1 MIIHLPKK
9 RKRKAADL
17 YCGGGGTTTGAWYAA
32 QAQGVDLEMLAVNHW
47 DVAVDT
53 HATNHP
59 WAQHLCESVDDVRP
73 ERYFKM
79 GELDDL
85 FASPECTHFSRART
99 GLPVDDQRRCGA
111 RRVVDWAE
119 RVKPKQIYVENVMEF
134 LSWGPLKR
142 NRAGEWV
149 PDEKFKGA
157 LFRNWV
163 HDLETLGYRVE
174 WRLQCCANF
183 GAPTTRTRLI
193 IRAARKPLKIVWPE
207 ASHRDP
213 QKAGNLFGELPAW
226 IPARE
231 IIDWSI
237 PCPSIFTRLKALS
250 DNTLYRIEAGL
261 RAQGIEAFLVQVAH
275 GESGG
280 RRWRALSET
289 MKTITCVNGHAL
301 VVPFLCELRGTAP
314 EQLQNSHRGLDEALS
329 TITAGGTH
337 HALVMPSLLPQ
348 QSAGRLRP
356 VSEPCPTVATAGAI
370 GLLRPQVI
378 EYYGTATHREVTVPL
393 GTVTCRDRFGLSLPK
408 LTTTDGRVLTL
419 DIGYRMLQA
428 HELAAAMSFPTWYQF
443 KGTKKDVT
451 RQIGNA
457 VPPKL
462 AEAHYA
468 AVLMERRAA

>member
-1 MIIHLPKK
+1 MIIHLPK
-9 RKRKAADL
+9 RYTRKAADL
-17 YCGGGGTTTGAWYAA
+17 FCGGGGTTTGARMAA
-32 QAQGVDLEMLAVNHW
+32 EACGVKMSMLAVNHW

-59 WAQHLCESVDDVRP
+59 WAEHLCQSVDDVRP

-85 FASPECTHFSRART
+85 FASPECVFFSRARA

-119 RVKPKQIYVENVMEF
+119 RLKPKRIWIENVVEF
-134 LSWGPLKR
+134 LNWAPLKR
-142 NRAGEWV
+142 NRQGEWV
-149 PDEKFKGA
+149 PDEKHKGA

-163 HDLETLGYRVE
+163 HDLETLGYRVA
-174 WRLQCCANF
+174 WRVQCCADY
-183 GAPTTRTRLI
+183 GAPTTRIRLI
-193 IRAARKPLKIVWPE
+193 VQAARKPLKLVWPE

-213 QKAGNLFGELPAW
+213 DLAGDLFGDLPAW
-226 IPARE
+226 IPARD

-237 PCPSIFTRLKALS
+237 PCPSIFTRTKSLS

-289 MKTITCVNGHAL
+289 LTTITCVNGHAL
-301 VVPFLCELRGTAP
+301 VVPFLCELRGTSK
-314 EQLQNSHRGLDEALS
+314 EQLQASFRGLHESLS

-337 HALVMPSLLPQ
+337 HAL
-348 QSAGRLRP
+348 
-356 VSEPCPTVATAGAI
+356 I
-370 GLLRPQVI
+370 RPQII
-378 EYYGTATHREVTVPL
+378 EYYGTAKHREITVPL
-393 GTVTCRDRFGLSLPK
+393 GTVTCHDRFGFSLPS

-428 HELAAAMSFPTWYQF
+428 HELAAAMSFPTWYRF
-443 KGTKKDVT
+443 KGKRKEVT

-468 AVLMERRAA
+468 AALKFDMAA